1 MSNIENLKLNEYN
14 SNENESQ
21 VNVGDRINHY
31 KNMVFNAFS
40 NVFSSIK
47 TFVEDI
53 NKKGEQIGVNPQTVS
68 EENIQ
73 QDVPQQDPQQNSQQ
87 EVQQEIQRGGR
98 RKSMMSVRSYTR
110 RLKKNN
116 KKQKNKTNKK

>member
-1 MSNIENLKLNEYN
+1 MELNNQESNL
-14 SNENESQ
+14 NENESS
-21 VNVGDRINHY
+21 VNVGDRFNYY

-53 NKKGEQIGVNPQTVS
+53 NKKGEQIGVNPQIVS

-73 QDVPQQDPQQNSQQ
+73 QNSQQDPKQDQQDQQNQP
-87 EVQQEIQRGGR
+87 EIQYGGR
-98 RKSMMSVRSYTR
+98 RKYMMSVRSYTR
-110 RLKKNN
+110 RLKKNL

>member
-1 MSNIENLKLNEYN
+1 MSNIENLKFNRYN